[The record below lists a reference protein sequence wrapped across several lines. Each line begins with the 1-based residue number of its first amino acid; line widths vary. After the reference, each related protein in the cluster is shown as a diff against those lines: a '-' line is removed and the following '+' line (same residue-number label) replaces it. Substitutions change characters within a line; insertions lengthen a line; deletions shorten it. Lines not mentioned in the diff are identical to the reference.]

1 MDNQQLSLDLIEAQY
16 NLKNSIKNKDSKS
29 LLIVIGG
36 IELTKKN
43 QSIKKLSELM
53 DPRYLKIK
61 AEIPNKIQ
69 PNKIIWQPYV
79 NDIPKN
85 GQIMVLYSNWYT
97 DLLAST
103 ILEDGKISK
112 NEFKKRLEDI
122 YVFEDYLKNN
132 NVDIIKVWFDVSW
145 EKVKQRTQKID
156 FSKFIQ
162 RVPHLVWDDVP
173 LNKWKTK
180 TLYNQIQILRQGFTQ
195 DWVMI
200 DSENDLERNLQ
211 FSQLILAHLKQAP
224 IEPKNTSTYQPAP
237 ILPALTQIQK
247 SEISQDEYKKIIKQL
262 EKKIADA
269 LRYSSHNV
277 ILVFEGMDAA
287 GKGSSIKR
295 IIKFMG
301 LHEYNIHSISAPEN
315 FERLRPYLWRF
326 WNKHSNNGALNIFD
340 RSWYGRVLVERVED
354 LISPTQWQ
362 NAYAEINQYEK
373 QLSDTNTIVI
383 KFWLAISKEEQL
395 HRFNQRKNT
404 PQKSFKLTEEDW
416 RNREK
421 WDAYLQAASDM
432 FKYTSTDLAPWHII
446 ANDRKYAA
454 RIEILQIILKNV
466 QAKNLE
472 HLKIL
477 E

>member
-247 SEISQDEYKKIIKQL
+247 SEISQDEYKKITLYTTNFIGSLSYQAFSFLKL
-262 EKKIADA
+262 RA
-269 LRYSSHNV
+269 LS
-277 ILVFEGMDAA
+277 
-287 GKGSSIKR
+287 
-295 IIKFMG
+295 
-301 LHEYNIHSISAPEN
+301 
-315 FERLRPYLWRF
+315 
-326 WNKHSNNGALNIFD
+326 
-340 RSWYGRVLVERVED
+340 
-354 LISPTQWQ
+354 
-362 NAYAEINQYEK
+362 
-373 QLSDTNTIVI
+373 
-383 KFWLAISKEEQL
+383 
-395 HRFNQRKNT
+395 
-404 PQKSFKLTEEDW
+404 
-416 RNREK
+416 
-421 WDAYLQAASDM
+421 
-432 FKYTSTDLAPWHII
+432 
-446 ANDRKYAA
+446 
-454 RIEILQIILKNV
+454 
-466 QAKNLE
+466 
-472 HLKIL
+472 
-477 E
+477 